1 MTTST
6 IDAAVRSLVT
16 LAATAGGV
24 WVVIRLAVRYQVDI
38 ADRYAIRVDALEA
51 RLAAAELEVVR
62 CEARTDRLIAAMR
75 RAGIDVPAEVWDP

>member
-24 WVVIRLAVRYQVDI
+24 WVVIRLAIRYQVDI
-38 ADRYAIRVDALEA
+38 ADRYATSVDRLEA
-51 RLAAAELEVVR
+51 RLLAAETEVIR
-62 CEARTDRLIAAMR
+62 CEARTDRLVAAMR
-75 RAGIDVPAEVWDP
+75 RAGIDIPADIWDP